1 MHVFYVILSNKF
13 LLICYAN
20 SKPFWPL
27 GKNKKLTTL
36 WNLNYIRGILIR
48 SNIRGF
54 CRFSTLFWEDRTVNF
69 FYSL

>member
-48 SNIRGF
+48 SNI
-54 CRFSTLFWEDRTVNF
+54 DRIYEVF
-69 FYSL
+69 VAFQRYFGKIAQ